1 MIYSQIIKDKEC
13 FELSVEDSSL
23 DFQHLRDLSD
33 IRWCLSKG
41 YFAWAL
47 KSFRTKPTFEEYK
60 MLTLT
65 SGEIKAI
72 QADLKL
78 TKNQIKRVFEI
89 LKLAIGDM
97 NNPEFFVQY
106 KNEIKTR
113 LYLANRVEF
122 LPFLKKKYPYLYI
135 DSKVLYDFA

>member
-1 MIYSQIIKDKEC
+1 M
-13 FELSVEDSSL
+13 

-41 YFAWAL
+41 YFTWAL
-47 KSFRTKPTFEEYK
+47 KYFRTKSKFEEYK
-60 MLTLT
+60 SIKLT

-72 QADLKL
+72 HGDLKL

-97 NNPEFFVQY
+97 ENPDFFVQY

-135 DSKVLYDFA
+135 DSKFLKNSF